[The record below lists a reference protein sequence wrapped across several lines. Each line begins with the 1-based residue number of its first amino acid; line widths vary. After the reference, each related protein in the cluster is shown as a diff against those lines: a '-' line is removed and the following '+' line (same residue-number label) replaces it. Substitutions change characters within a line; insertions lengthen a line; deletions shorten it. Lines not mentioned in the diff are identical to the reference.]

1 MLNVKKAATP
11 DLNEAIGLLGGN
23 GFAHDRVHNESRP
36 AFLWSKWHL
45 ACYNGCG
52 YTGSMVLELKLRKI
66 GNSLGIVLPKEAL
79 AKLGAEEGESLL
91 LTDANDDSLRLST
104 AKPEVSRQMQIAQGI
119 MQRYRNTLRE
129 LAK

>member
-1 MLNVKKAATP
+1 MIACSAKAP
-11 DLNEAIGLLGGN
+11 
-23 GFAHDRVHNESRP
+23 
-36 AFLWSKWHL
+36 SKWHL
-45 ACYNGCG
+45 ACYNGCS
-52 YTGSMVLELKLRKI
+52 YIIHMVLELKLRKI

-104 AKPEVSRQMQIAQGI
+104 AKPEVSRQMQMAQGI